1 MAAKTTPQ
9 KAKRKNAS
17 KTSKANPPPAAAS
30 ALSMVTQ
37 NLINMV
43 VVSAVS
49 GTVLLGLL
57 AARHF

>member
-1 MAAKTTPQ
+1 MSANTPPQ
-9 KAKRKNAS
+9 KAKRK
-17 KTSKANPPPAAAS
+17 KSKASPQTADAVS
-30 ALSMVTQ
+30 TLSMATH

-43 VVSAVS
+43 AVTAVS